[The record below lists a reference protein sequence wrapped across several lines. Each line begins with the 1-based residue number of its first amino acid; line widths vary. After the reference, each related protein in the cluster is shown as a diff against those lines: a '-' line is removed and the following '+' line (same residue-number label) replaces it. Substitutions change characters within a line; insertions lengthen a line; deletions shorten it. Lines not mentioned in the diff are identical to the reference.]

1 MTAVLATAFGDFLRT
16 AIEPQVQVDAIGIGA
31 IYALMAV
38 GIGLVF
44 GVLRLVNFAYGQ
56 LVMAGAFALA
66 YASDQDWP
74 VWVGIILCFVVVIA
88 LTLAMDRVVFRPLR
102 GQSAATMLVAT
113 FAVAFLLQAVALLL
127 DQTDDTLGEPA
138 ASLARLNLPWT
149 ILGTD
154 VRKITVVAVVTAV
167 VCLVALVLF
176 LGRTTVGLHMRA
188 AAMDFQT
195 ARLLGVRADRVIG
208 SAVLLSGIL
217 AAVVAVM
224 LTVQQPLVTST
235 FALRETIVVLA
246 GVVLGG
252 LNRLS
257 SATLGGFAIGYA
269 SGLLGGA
276 LPTAQS
282 QYLPSFLFGL
292 VVLVLLV
299 RPGGLFTRGGGPVER
314 V

>member
-1 MTAVLATAFGDFLRT
+1 MTGVVASGLTDFLR
-16 AIEPQVQVDAIGIGA
+16 AAVEPQVQVDAIGIGA

-56 LVMAGAFALA
+56 LVMAGAFA
-66 YASDQDWP
+66 SNQDWP
-74 VWVGIILCFVVVIA
+74 VWAGIVLCFAVVIA
-88 LTLAMDRVVFRPLR
+88 LSMAMERIVFRPLR
-102 GQSAATMLVAT
+102 TQSAATMLVAT
-113 FAVAFLLQAVALLL
+113 FAVAFLLQAIALVI
-127 DQTDDTLGEPA
+127 DQRDDTLGEPA
-138 ASLARLNLPWT
+138 ASLARLNLPWV
-149 ILGTD
+149 IFGTD
-154 VRKITVVAVVTAV
+154 VRKITVVAIVTAA
-167 VCLVALVLF
+167 VCLLALVLF
-176 LGRTTVGLHMRA
+176 LERTTVGLQMRA

-195 ARLLGVRADRVIG
+195 ARLLGVRANRVIA
-208 SAVLLSGIL
+208 SAVFLSGVL
-217 AAVVAVM
+217 AAIVAVM

-246 GVVLGG
+246 GVVVGG
-252 LNRLS
+252 MNRLL

-276 LPTAQS
+276 LPTEQS

-292 VVLVLLV
+292 VILTLLV